1 MTILGT
7 LVLNFNFYRNGY
19 KNDPEEM
26 YTDNGVYLWT
36 AILPVLMYMVT
47 VGGLAGYVGWAAGM
61 ENKANLAT
69 FVKGLNLKRA
79 QVVRRYF

>member
-36 AILPVLMYMVT
+36 AILPVLMYMGT
-47 VGGLAGYVGWAAGM
+47 VAGLVGYVIWAAVK
-61 ENKANLAT
+61 ENKVNLVT
-69 FVKGLNLKRA
+69 FVKGLNVKKA
-79 QVVRRYF
+79 KAVRRYF